1 LLFISVKLKH
11 IMLHFMVANILTAVL
26 LVIICTYVA
35 ATKPILC
42 KNCRKPGFVVNSRPV
57 VFAVVASVVVV
68 AERVKYKTCA
78 HNTQY

>member
-1 LLFISVKLKH
+1 
-11 IMLHFMVANILTAVL
+11 MLHFIVANILTAVL

-57 VFAVVASVVVV
+57 VFAVVASVVDVVV